1 MAELWTPSGGVNR
14 KLKELYAASGGV
26 NRKLKE
32 FYAVSGGVNRKIFS
46 NEIKISV
53 KAVLL
58 TGSNWSSLDFAL
70 NGDGSGYI
78 QVRAV
83 NRDNGWGAANF
94 EFTADFDE
102 AVEWSSGQQVLSITS
117 ATQTQAGDVSSDN
130 AFGVIYMLNSDHGGI
145 MPQAGMYVGE
155 GIYNYSRKSSVT
167 GSGTRLI
174 LGITLY
180 ARESTYGVAGVRR
193 LAWGAGAITI
203 AGKVLQDLNI
213 N

>member
-1 MAELWTPSGGVNR
+1 MAELWTSSGGVNRKLKELYTPSGGVNR
-14 KLKELYAASGGV
+14 KLKEL
-26 NRKLKE
+26 
-32 FYAVSGGVNRKIFS
+32 YAVSGGVNRKIFS

-53 KAVLL
+53 KSILN
-58 TGSNWSSLDFAL
+58 TGANWTYAEFAL

-78 QVRAV
+78 QVRAL
-83 NRDNGWGAANF
+83 NRENGWGSASF
-94 EFTADFDE
+94 EFTVDFDA
-102 AVEWSSGQQVLSITS
+102 AVVWSSGQQVLSITS
-117 ATQTQAGDVSSDN
+117 ATQTQAGDVSTDN
-130 AFGVIYMLNSDHGGI
+130 AFGVTYMLNSDHGGI
-145 MPQAGMYVGE
+145 MPEAGMYVGA
-155 GIYNYSRKSSVT
+155 GVYNYTRKSSVT